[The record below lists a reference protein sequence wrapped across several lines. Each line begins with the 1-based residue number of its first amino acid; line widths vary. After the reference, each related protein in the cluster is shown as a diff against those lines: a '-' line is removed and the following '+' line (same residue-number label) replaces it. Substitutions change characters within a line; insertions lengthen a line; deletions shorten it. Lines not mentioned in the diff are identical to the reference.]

1 MSLTSH
7 LTALISLM
15 LALAPALQAA
25 PLAAAPP
32 GFAATRT
39 ITLITV
45 APPIATPIPALSP
58 TSGDANYCIP
68 ELVFDPTLPPPCGP
82 FKTEENYDEFMRC
95 MNDPAQCEGTDA
107 EKGLIAD
114 ACELHPEMPACGG
127 RVGDGDVPKVKSDNP
142 FGNMIEQLRCMV
154 DPELPECKDKK
165 HVVEEVVEE
174 VARVSAEVEDEVAEM
189 PTEEEDVA
197 KVPAVEEEGQKVK
210 RWFEPFIRCPSGPVM
225 RLGKLQFCFP
235 PNS

>member
-7 LTALISLM
+7 LTAFLSLII
-15 LALAPALQAA
+15 ALAPTLQAA
-25 PLAAAPP
+25 PLASAPP

-39 ITLITV
+39 VTLIT
-45 APPIATPIPALSP
+45 IATPIAALSS

-68 ELVFDPTLPPPCGP
+68 ELVFDPTRPPPCGP
-82 FKTEENYDEFMRC
+82 FKTEENYNEFMRC

-107 EKGLIAD
+107 EKGLIED
-114 ACELHPEMPACGG
+114 ACELHPEMAACDGG
-127 RVGDGDVPKVKSDNP
+127 KVGDGDAPKVKSDNP
-142 FGNMIEQLRCMV
+142 FGDMIEQLRCMV
-154 DPELPECKDKK
+154 DPDLPECKDKK
-165 HVVEEVVEE
+165 HVLEEEVEEEE
-174 VARVSAEVEDEVAEM
+174 VSAEVEDEVAVM
-189 PTEEEDVA
+189 PTEEEEDVA